1 MGSGNGGA
9 TIHILNSSDEWN
21 LLLFPLG
28 TQELKKLVPIVESGA
43 LHSML
48 GWSVSAETPGTKRE
62 RNRKKSKKLLT

>member
-48 GWSVSAETPGTKRE
+48 GWSVSADTRDKEG
-62 RNRKKSKKLLT
+62 KKSKKK